1 MKNVMLPAILVSM
14 LSLTITLLQDE
25 LIQDKE
31 PRYKNKQS
39 YPIVVDS
46 TEYDEL
52 YDEEFEEDDDLYNED
67 YNE

>member
-1 MKNVMLPAILVSM
+1 M